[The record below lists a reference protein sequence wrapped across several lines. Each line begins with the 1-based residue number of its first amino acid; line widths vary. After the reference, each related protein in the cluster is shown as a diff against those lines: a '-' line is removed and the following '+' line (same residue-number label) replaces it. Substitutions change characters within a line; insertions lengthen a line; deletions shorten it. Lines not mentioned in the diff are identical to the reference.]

1 MSDWAVARLD
11 EIEEVSDGRCPW
23 RPVRH
28 HLGISAFGVNAYTG
42 KEAGDRLINEHDEA
56 EEHDRQEELYLVQ
69 AGRARFELEG
79 ESLDAPAGTFV
90 FVRPGVKRTAFA
102 EEPGTTLLAVG
113 AAAGRAYEASGYEVW
128 MPLNELFQAGEYEQL
143 IERGR
148 EAIEAHPEYAVPMY
162 NLACAES
169 LAGRKEDA
177 IEHLRQ
183 ALERQDSLRSLAAD
197 DSDLDA
203 IRDEPAF
210 KALMSEA

>member
-11 EIEEVSDGRCPW
+11 EIEEVSDGRSPW

-28 HLGISAFGVNAYTG
+28 HLGITAFGVNAFTG

-79 ESLDAPAGTFV
+79 ESVDAPAGTFV

-113 AAAGRAYEASGYEVW
+113 AAAGRAYEPSGYEVW
-128 MPLNELFQAGEYEQL
+128 MPLNELFQAGEYEQV

-148 EAIEAHPEYAVPMY
+148 EPIEAHPEYAVPMY

>member
-11 EIEEVSDGRCPW
+11 EIEEVSDGRSPW

-28 HLGISAFGVNAYTG
+28 HLGITAFGVNAFTG

-79 ESLDAPAGTFV
+79 ESVDAPAGTFV

-113 AAAGRAYEASGYEVW
+113 AAAGRAYEPSGYEVW

>member
-11 EIEEVSDGRCPW
+11 EIEEVSDGRSPW

-28 HLGISAFGVNAYTG
+28 HLGITAFGVNAFTG

-56 EEHDRQEELYLVQ
+56 EEHDRQEELYVVQ
-69 AGRARFELEG
+69 AGHARFELEG
-79 ESLDAPAGTFV
+79 ESVDAPAGTFV

-113 AAAGRAYEASGYEVW
+113 AAAGRAYEPSGYEVW

>member
-1 MSDWAVARLD
+1 M
-11 EIEEVSDGRCPW
+11 
-23 RPVRH
+23 
-28 HLGISAFGVNAYTG
+28 
-42 KEAGDRLINEHDEA
+42 
-56 EEHDRQEELYLVQ
+56 
-69 AGRARFELEG
+69 
-79 ESLDAPAGTFV
+79 
-90 FVRPGVKRTAFA
+90 KRTAFA

-113 AAAGRAYEASGYEVW
+113 AAAGRAYEPSGYEVW
-128 MPLNELFQAGEYEQL
+128 MPLNELFQAGEYEQV